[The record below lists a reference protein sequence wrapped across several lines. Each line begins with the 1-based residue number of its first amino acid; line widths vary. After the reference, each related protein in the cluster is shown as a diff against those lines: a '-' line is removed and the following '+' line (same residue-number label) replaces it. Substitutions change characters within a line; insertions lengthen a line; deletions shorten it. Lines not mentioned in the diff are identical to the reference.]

1 MATRRPQIWSWKFRW
16 YICLILCSRF
26 SSSVNRQP
34 PPWVKDDTM
43 YGLDVHAKCWDLSKQ
58 LQICFFGHVCHA
70 FAIALWCSTW
80 WYMTISYNKKNKSER
95 SFISFHLHYN
105 WTLWWSL
112 KIFELAEAKT
122 VFRAWFIQCLIKVH
136 KAWFHGSFPESH
148 NSSHHV
154 VIEALVR
161 TSVRASITSA
171 VISASALKKTSS
183 FEWHLWDTVGWLK
196 CRRVETDHGSQ
207 FLINVLTRC
216 HCSWE

>member
-95 SFISFHLHYN
+95 SFISFHLPLQLN
-105 WTLWWSL
+105 TVM
-112 KIFELAEAKT
+112 IFEDLWIGRGQDGVSCVVHSVPHQGPQGVVPWELSRVPQLEPPRCHWGLGADIGAG
-122 VFRAWFIQCLIKVH
+122 IHNICCDISHCLKKNLQFWV
-136 KAWFHGSFPESH
+136 
-148 NSSHHV
+148 
-154 VIEALVR
+154 ALVGHSR
-161 TSVRASITSA
+161 MI
-171 VISASALKKTSS
+171 
-183 FEWHLWDTVGWLK
+183 EM
-196 CRRVETDHGSQ
+196 
-207 FLINVLTRC
+207 
-216 HCSWE
+216 